1 MAGLRLGGCD
11 YMEGGSKVSDAVT
24 ACKAFEKDGID
35 YVSLTGGMCAYKRR
49 DLNIPGYFGDLS
61 EAVKKEISLPVLLA
75 GGVKKIEDADRLLA
89 EGKADMIGV
98 GRALMTDPRWA
109 DKAFAG

>member
-1 MAGLRLGGCD
+1 M
-11 YMEGGSKVSDAVT
+11 
-24 ACKAFEKDGID
+24 
-35 YVSLTGGMCAYKRR
+35 
-49 DLNIPGYFGDLS
+49 
-61 EAVKKEISLPVLLA
+61 KKEISLPVLLA